1 MEFFIE
7 NINLV
12 LFLPLIMCAII
23 GFNGL
28 ISNKIEKNTLF
39 AISVIVSFI
48 CVIFSA
54 AAFDYG
60 VVKHLFVSSNFQWLS
75 FETINFYL
83 GTYLDSV
90 SVSFLLASGILCFFI
105 QNYAFFR
112 FKENL
117 DFPRLLFY
125 SNLFAFSL
133 NGIFLSPNIFQ
144 TYIFLETAGIASYL
158 LINFDFSNREQSKAG
173 IKSFIYNRTGD
184 LTLLFCVLTI
194 MYYSV
199 VYNELSGVN
208 ALSYA
213 NMNNIAA
220 SINSLMNTPLF
231 VFFCSVLIFV
241 IVMKFMQAFVYI
253 TFESRTKNVLSN
265 IVLMQNSILALT
277 GVFLFIRF
285 NPFFFELGAYW
296 AWTLL
301 VLALIFMVLGVLN
314 RIFLPFCSI
323 VGWFEKYVI
332 ETFITFCELVI
343 RAFSYLSG
351 KFQGGNFQSY
361 LLYSIFGLILILG
374 FVLIFYVA
382 LIKV

>member
-1 MEFFIE
+1 MKQLIFI
-7 NINLV
+7 LV
-12 LFLPLIMCAII
+12 LILILYRLVFFWLP
-23 GFNGL
+23 
-28 ISNKIEKNTLF
+28 
-39 AISVIVSFI
+39 
-48 CVIFSA
+48 
-54 AAFDYG
+54 AF
-60 VVKHLFVSSNFQWLS
+60 
-75 FETINFYL
+75 
-83 GTYLDSV
+83 
-90 SVSFLLASGILCFFI
+90 
-105 QNYAFFR
+105 YAFLYRIMR
-112 FKENL
+112 FSGLKKIL
-117 DFPRLLFY
+117 IFPRLLFY
-125 SNLFAFSL
+125 LNLFAFSL

-285 NPFFFELGAYW
+285 NRFSSNWGQTGLG
-296 AWTLL
+296 
-301 VLALIFMVLGVLN
+301 
-314 RIFLPFCSI
+314 RFLC
-323 VGWFEKYVI
+323 
-332 ETFITFCELVI
+332 LH
-343 RAFSYLSG
+343 
-351 KFQGGNFQSY
+351 
-361 LLYSIFGLILILG
+361 
-374 FVLIFYVA
+374 
-382 LIKV
+382 

>member
-112 FKENL
+112 FKENP

-125 SNLFAFSL
+125 LNLFAFSL

-144 TYIFLETAGIASYL
+144 TYIF
-158 LINFDFSNREQSKAG
+158 
-173 IKSFIYNRTGD
+173 
-184 LTLLFCVLTI
+184 
-194 MYYSV
+194 
-199 VYNELSGVN
+199 
-208 ALSYA
+208 
-213 NMNNIAA
+213 
-220 SINSLMNTPLF
+220 
-231 VFFCSVLIFV
+231 
-241 IVMKFMQAFVYI
+241 
-253 TFESRTKNVLSN
+253 
-265 IVLMQNSILALT
+265 
-277 GVFLFIRF
+277 
-285 NPFFFELGAYW
+285 
-296 AWTLL
+296 
-301 VLALIFMVLGVLN
+301 
-314 RIFLPFCSI
+314 
-323 VGWFEKYVI
+323 
-332 ETFITFCELVI
+332 
-343 RAFSYLSG
+343 
-351 KFQGGNFQSY
+351 
-361 LLYSIFGLILILG
+361 
-374 FVLIFYVA
+374 
-382 LIKV
+382 